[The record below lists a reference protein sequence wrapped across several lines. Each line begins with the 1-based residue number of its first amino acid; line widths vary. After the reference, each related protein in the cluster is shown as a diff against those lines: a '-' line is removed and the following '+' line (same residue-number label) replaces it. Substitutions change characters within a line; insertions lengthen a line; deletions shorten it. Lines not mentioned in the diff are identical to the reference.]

1 MSLEKAFRF
10 LYGFKTK
17 PNTSGWL
24 IHSALLQRWNYICLH
39 CQGEFL
45 DAQQQIFILPILQ
58 WLNQL
63 CWDGYSSFCI
73 LFLTNSSN
81 AYVRIGAWWNAT
93 RLFWNNPKHKNQIML
108 ALESFQWRWM
118 FGYHQCSMLGKLN
131 LRPSCLKIKSADKR
145 SNLSSVINI
154 FQFLTQVRSQR
165 GLSSDAHIQGRVCPK
180 PHVTNNEKLQLVGQ
194 PEISSKPDSK
204 LYKQQRRV
212 LRACGD
218 SCSKLLWRRWT
229 GRFMPP
235 MHRWKSEG
243 GYWIFPG
250 LFWRISEWW
259 RVLSKRWSSEHL
271 CVGKRRNQQFTRGYR
286 SREPEKN
293 GLLTCNLFAWHMA
306 FWTS

>member
-93 RLFWNNPKHKNQIML
+93 MLFWNNPKHKNQIML
-108 ALESFQWRWM
+108 ALESFQWRWNVKIA
-118 FGYHQCSMLGKLN
+118 FTFLLPPGQFHYDSIGNHGQLLAGYFS
-131 LRPSCLKIKSADKR
+131 
-145 SNLSSVINI
+145 
-154 FQFLTQVRSQR
+154 FQFCCK
-165 GLSSDAHIQGRVCPK
+165 SSNA
-180 PHVTNNEKLQLVGQ
+180 
-194 PEISSKPDSK
+194 ISVWP
-204 LYKQQRRV
+204 
-212 LRACGD
+212 C
-218 SCSKLLWRRWT
+218 CFRW
-229 GRFMPP
+229 F
-235 MHRWKSEG
+235 
-243 GYWIFPG
+243 
-250 LFWRISEWW
+250 
-259 RVLSKRWSSEHL
+259 
-271 CVGKRRNQQFTRGYR
+271 
-286 SREPEKN
+286 
-293 GLLTCNLFAWHMA
+293 
-306 FWTS
+306 